1 MNGLKSETSKL
12 ENLSM
17 SEATP
22 FREAPPQSEA
32 TDLSAEIIQSI
43 EREFGE
49 RVTCRRISGSKY
61 RCNWWSPH
69 SPTGYDN
76 PGMYGLLVTTH
87 VVKRSRFLTIH
98 STPEGL
104 VIVHSA
110 GDRGKPLKFSK
121 SAGSSRQ
128 TTASPASHV

>member
-1 MNGLKSETSKL
+1 MSETI
-12 ENLSM
+12 
-17 SEATP
+17 TP
-22 FREAPPQSEA
+22 FRDAAAQPDA
-32 TDLSAEIIQSI
+32 ADLSTEIVQSI
-43 EREFGE
+43 EREYGE

-87 VVKRSRFLTIH
+87 VVKRSRFLTIV

-104 VIVHSA
+104 VITPSA
-110 GDRGKPLKFSK
+110 ADRGGPLKFLRGGI
-121 SAGSSRQ
+121 SAKPPAVSSE
-128 TTASPASHV
+128 SHG

>member
-1 MNGLKSETSKL
+1 MSIRKCETGEL
-12 ENLSM
+12 ENLFM
-17 SEATP
+17 SDTTP
-22 FREAPPQSEA
+22 FREAAPQSEA
-32 TDLSAEIIQSI
+32 TDLSAEIVQSI

-69 SPTGYDN
+69 SASAYDN

-104 VIVHSA
+104 VSTHSA

-121 SAGSSRQ
+121 SAGSSKQ
-128 TTASPASHV
+128 TTASAASHV